1 MVSITGCCVMNG
13 NRGGWTDVLFPETGG
28 DRLFGFSGAKIT
40 RAKTFLIKWC
50 DLPIAVLEV
59 HSQLNNERVRLAAE
73 PMRSR
78 LPEPAINRNTTM
90 KVIKIPVALG
100 LLLTLA
106 GGATQA
112 VRAEDKPAAPA
123 ATTPASPKK
132 PVQQQL
138 SGKVVAV
145 DKYGKT
151 ITLQVDNLTYV
162 LQITDSTR
170 VSLGG
175 QDQSISDVT
184 VGEEL
189 SVNVL
194 LRELPDG
201 RVEVAVL
208 NVELL
213 DSAEA
218 QGRGHGKGHGR
229 GGRGHGNPWKNPS
242 HPFHCGP
249 HPPNVDGPV
258 VSPHR

>member
-1 MVSITGCCVMNG
+1 MS
-13 NRGGWTDVLFPETGG
+13 
-28 DRLFGFSGAKIT
+28 S
-40 RAKTFLIKWC
+40 
-50 DLPIAVLEV
+50 
-59 HSQLNNERVRLAAE
+59 
-73 PMRSR
+73 RS
-78 LPEPAINRNTTM
+78 PGPAINRNTTM
-90 KVIKIPVALG
+90 KVIKTPVLLG

-112 VRAEDKPAAPA
+112 VRAEDKPAAPP
-123 ATTPASPKK
+123 ATTPATPKK
-132 PVQQQL
+132 PVQQTL
-138 SGKVVAV
+138 AGKVVAV

-162 LQITDSTR
+162 LQVTDSTR
-170 VSLGG
+170 VSLAGKE
-175 QDQSISDVT
+175 QSIADVT

-208 NVELL
+208 SV
-213 DSAEA
+213 DRQSSAEA
-218 QGRGHGKGHGR
+218 QGRGHGNGR
-229 GGRGHGNPWKNPS
+229 GGRGHGKPWNNPN
-242 HPFHCGP
+242 HPFHHGP

>member
-1 MVSITGCCVMNG
+1 M
-13 NRGGWTDVLFPETGG
+13 RWRA
-28 DRLFGFSGAKIT
+28 RL
-40 RAKTFLIKWC
+40 KTFLIKC
-50 DLPIAVLEV
+50 GDLPIAVLEV
-59 HSQLNNERVRLAAE
+59 HSQLNSKRVRLAAE

-78 LPEPAINRNTTM
+78 SPEPAINRNTTM
-90 KVIKIPVALG
+90 KVIKTPVVLG

-123 ATTPASPKK
+123 ATTPATPKK

-138 SGKVVAV
+138 TGKVVAV

-162 LQITDSTR
+162 LQVTDSTR
-170 VSLGG
+170 VSLGSKE
-175 QDQSISDVT
+175 QSIADVT

-208 NVELL
+208 RVDRQE
-213 DSAEA
+213 SAEA
-218 QGRGHGKGHGR
+218 QGRHGHGR
-229 GGRGHGNPWKNPS
+229 GGRGHGKPWNNPH
-242 HPFHCGP
+242 HPFHHGP

>member
-1 MVSITGCCVMNG
+1 
-13 NRGGWTDVLFPETGG
+13 
-28 DRLFGFSGAKIT
+28 
-40 RAKTFLIKWC
+40 
-50 DLPIAVLEV
+50 
-59 HSQLNNERVRLAAE
+59 
-73 PMRSR
+73 
-78 LPEPAINRNTTM
+78 M
-90 KVIKIPVALG
+90 KVIKTPVVLG

-123 ATTPASPKK
+123 ATTPATPKK
-132 PVQQQL
+132 PVQQTL
-138 SGKVVAV
+138 AGKVVAV

-162 LQITDSTR
+162 LQVADSTR
-170 VSLGG
+170 VSLAGKE
-175 QDQSISDVT
+175 QSIADVT

-208 NVELL
+208 SVERQA
-213 DSAEA
+213 SAEA
-218 QGRGHGKGHGR
+218 QGRDGHGR
-229 GGRGHGNPWKNPS
+229 GGRDNHGRGKGHDHDHG
-242 HPFHCGP
+242 PFHNGP

>member
-1 MVSITGCCVMNG
+1 MSS
-13 NRGGWTDVLFPETGG
+13 R
-28 DRLFGFSGAKIT
+28 
-40 RAKTFLIKWC
+40 FL
-50 DLPIAVLEV
+50 
-59 HSQLNNERVRLAAE
+59 R
-73 PMRSR
+73 
-78 LPEPAINRNTTM
+78 PAINRNTTM
-90 KVIKIPVALG
+90 KVIKIPAVLG

-106 GGATQA
+106 GGVTQA

-123 ATTPASPKK
+123 ATTPAPATPKK

-162 LQITDSTR
+162 LQVTDSTR
-170 VSLGG
+170 VSKTGKE
-175 QDQSISDVT
+175 QSITDVV
-184 VGEEL
+184 VGQEL

-208 NVELL
+208 SVELQS
-213 DSAEA
+213 SAEA
-218 QGRGHGKGHGR
+218 QGHRGNNGR
-229 GGRGHGNPWKNPS
+229 GYGKPWGNPQ
-242 HPFHCGP
+242 HPFHNGP

>member
-1 MVSITGCCVMNG
+1 MSS
-13 NRGGWTDVLFPETGG
+13 R
-28 DRLFGFSGAKIT
+28 
-40 RAKTFLIKWC
+40 FL
-50 DLPIAVLEV
+50 
-59 HSQLNNERVRLAAE
+59 R
-73 PMRSR
+73 
-78 LPEPAINRNTTM
+78 PAINRNTTM
-90 KVIKIPVALG
+90 KVIKIPAVLG

-106 GGATQA
+106 GGVTQA

-123 ATTPASPKK
+123 ATTPAPATPKK

-162 LQITDSTR
+162 LQVTDSTR
-170 VSLGG
+170 VSKTGKE
-175 QDQSISDVT
+175 QSIADV
-184 VGEEL
+184 VPGEQL
-189 SVNVL
+189 TVNVL

-208 NVELL
+208 SVELQL
-213 DSAEA
+213 SAEA
-218 QGRGHGKGHGR
+218 QGRNGRGGRGKGHGR
-229 GGRGHGNPWKNPS
+229 GNDRDHG
-242 HPFHCGP
+242 PFHNGP